1 MKYRLLT
8 LALLPA
14 LAGCATKKDLALLRT
29 EVEALRAS
37 QAETLEAIQQQLDE
51 VGQQNTRMRG
61 DLTNQLYGVERQ
73 LVQIQELTGQ
83 GQQRLNEL
91 REQLRAREEA
101 IATAPEGGAA
111 PVAGAP
117 EELFSAARAALE
129 RGSMTTAR
137 AGFEEFLR
145 GYPRHERAPEAQLF
159 IGETYEKGNDAARA
173 LEAYGRVVEL
183 YPASAQAPTA
193 LLRAGQ
199 IEAARGNTAT
209 ARKAFDQII
218 AAYPRSPE
226 AAQARQQLQKL
237 PRR

>member
-1 MKYRLLT
+1 
-8 LALLPA
+8 
-14 LAGCATKKDLALLRT
+14 
-29 EVEALRAS
+29 
-37 QAETLEAIQQQLDE
+37 
-51 VGQQNTRMRG
+51 
-61 DLTNQLYGVERQ
+61 
-73 LVQIQELTGQ
+73 
-83 GQQRLNEL
+83 
-91 REQLRAREEA
+91 
-101 IATAPEGGAA
+101 
-111 PVAGAP
+111 
-117 EELFSAARAALE
+117 
-129 RGSMTTAR
+129 
-137 AGFEEFLR
+137 
-145 GYPRHERAPEAQLF
+145 RAPEAQLF

-209 ARKAFDQII
+209 ARKAFDQIV